1 MTQETTMGAPAAGA
15 DAAATTADGGA
26 RGRRIVMLDVDGT
39 LVESAP
45 GILASVRHAFEELGY
60 DVPDAAALNRFIGP
74 PLVETFASFGMDAAT
89 ADEATA
95 AYRRVYANPSFPDP
109 DRPGELIEG
118 RLLGGVYDGVK
129 AMIGELK
136 ARGCTVVTAT
146 AKPEAMAFPVL
157 DHFGLTPLVDAV
169 YGATLDRSRN
179 RKPQVIAY
187 ALDALGYDPAAG
199 DRAVMVGDRD
209 NDVDGA
215 RDNGLD
221 CIGCRWGYA
230 EGGELEAHGAVA
242 VAETPA
248 DLPDAVDAYF
258 A

>member
-1 MTQETTMGAPAAGA
+1 MTQDTTMGAPAAGT
-15 DAAATTADGGA
+15 DAATTAAAGV

-109 DRPGELIEG
+109 DHPGELIEG
-118 RLLGGVYDGVK
+118 RLLGGVYDGVT

-136 ARGCTVVTAT
+136 ARGYTVVTAT

-169 YGATLDRSRN
+169 YGATLDRTRN

-187 ALDALGYDPAAG
+187 ALESLGYDPAAG

-215 RDNGLD
+215 RDNNLD

-230 EGGELEAHGAVA
+230 EEGELEAHGAVA
-242 VAETPA
+242 VAGTPA

>member
-1 MTQETTMGAPAAGA
+1 M
-15 DAAATTADGGA
+15 A
-26 RGRRIVMLDVDGT
+26 RT
-39 LVESAP
+39 
-45 GILASVRHAFEELGY
+45 H
-60 DVPDAAALNRFIGP
+60 
-74 PLVETFASFGMDAAT
+74 
-89 ADEATA
+89 TA

-109 DRPGELIEG
+109 ERPGELIEG

-129 AMIGELK
+129 PMIGELK
-136 ARGCTVVTAT
+136 ARGYTVVTAT

-215 RDNGLD
+215 RDNDLD

-230 EGGELEAHGAVA
+230 EDGELEAHGAVC
-242 VAETPA
+242 VVDTPDA
-248 DLPDAVDAYF
+248 LADAVDAYF